1 MTGLIQRS
9 YQAANGEEVSASPE
23 TMRALLQTLGV
34 EHEDDWQNMTEPVVV
49 AWDGELEHIVL
60 RIGSSEA
67 RRRID
72 YEIELE
78 EGYVVGGTIPAS
90 SRRQKRE
97 QVIGRAR
104 KVELI
109 CRLGAT
115 LPLGYHQLHVRTAN
129 GEASA
134 LILSSPKRC
143 YSGDRPRE
151 WGVFAPVYAL
161 RETKT
166 QMIGDFGDLET
177 LMRWVA
183 DNNGDLVATLP
194 ISATFA
200 HDPSPYSP
208 ASRLYW
214 NELYLRTADRLVV
227 KKATELVD
235 YRVATE
241 TKRAQIE
248 PVATEFFA
256 QGADKDKSFRA
267 FLKLYP
273 DARQYAQFRATAEK
287 QNKGWPAW
295 PERLRDGKLRS
306 IDFDVDA
313 MEYHLYAQYA
323 AHQQLTSLSR
333 NAGEAGVR
341 LYLDMPL
348 GVHPDSYDVWRNPQL
363 FVTGAS
369 AGAPPD
375 PFFTRGQNWGFPPM
389 HPVRMREDQY
399 RYWRRVLQT
408 QLRYAGMLRL
418 DHVMALHRLYVVPQ
432 GAEASEGAYV
442 RYPSEELYAVI
453 TLESARHD
461 AVVVGED
468 LGTVPPEVRKS
479 MGEHGVKRMYVV
491 QFEANLDGENPLS
504 EIPREAVASINT
516 HDMPSFKAYWE
527 GHDAELR
534 HELGLIDKDG
544 VKAATQERE
553 KLTKALTRQLSTQR
567 STPDA
572 LRSTLKHLAQS
583 PADIVLLNLEDIWL
597 EAEPQN
603 VPGTS
608 SERPNWRR
616 RLRYTLK
623 EIKENADVRETID
636 MVEHARRDGS
646 EG

>member
-9 YQAANGEEVSASPE
+9 YQAASGEEVSASPD
-23 TMRALLQTLGV
+23 TVRALMETLGI
-34 EHEDDWQNMTEPVVV
+34 EPDDDWQKITEPVVV
-49 AWDGELEHIVL
+49 AWDGALEQIVL
-60 RIGSSEA
+60 RIRGPDT

-78 EGYVVGGTIPAS
+78 DGDVVNGTIPAS
-90 SRRQKRE
+90 CRRQKRE
-97 QVIGRAR
+97 HVAGRTR
-104 KVELI
+104 QVELI
-109 CRLGAT
+109 CRLGLT

-129 GEASA
+129 AAANA
-134 LILSSPKRC
+134 LILAAPRRC

-161 RETKT
+161 RQNKT
-166 QMIGDFGDLET
+166 QMIGDFGDLEA

-183 DNNGDLVATLP
+183 DNKGDLVATLP

-214 NELYLRTADRLVV
+214 NELYLRTAERPAV
-227 KKATELVD
+227 KKASELVD
-235 YRVATE
+235 YCVSARA
-241 TKRAQIE
+241 KRAQIE
-248 PVATEFFA
+248 PVALEFFA
-256 QGADKDKSFRA
+256 QRADKEKSFTA

-273 DARQYAQFRATAEK
+273 DAKQYAQFRATAEK
-287 QNKGWPAW
+287 QDKGWPAW
-295 PERLRDGKLRS
+295 PGRLRDGKLRS
-306 IDFDVDA
+306 IDFAVDA

-323 AHQQLTSLSR
+323 AHQQLTALSR

-348 GVHPDSYDVWRNPQL
+348 GVHPDSYDVWHNREL
-363 FVTGAS
+363 FITAAS

-442 RYPSEELYAVI
+442 RYPADELYAVL
-453 TLESARHD
+453 TLESARHN
-461 AVVVGED
+461 AAIVGED
-468 LGTVPPEVRKS
+468 LGTVPPEVRGS
-479 MGEHGVKRMYVV
+479 MAQHGVKRMYVV
-491 QFEANLDGENPLS
+491 QFEANLDGEKPLND
-504 EIPREAVASINT
+504 IPREAVASINT
-516 HDMPSFKAYWE
+516 HDMPPFKTYWE
-527 GHDAELR
+527 GRDAELR
-534 HELGLIDKDG
+534 HELGLIDERG
-544 VKAATQERE
+544 VKQAKQERE
-553 KLTKALTRQLSTQR
+553 QLTKALARQLKTQR
-567 STPDA
+567 STPHA

-597 EAEPQN
+597 ETEPQN

-623 EIKENADVRETID
+623 EIKENAGVREAIEL
-636 MVEHARRDGS
+636 VERARRQGS